1 MKRSASSVN
10 VGIDVGR
17 DRLDVFIH
25 ERQLALSY
33 SNDDVGIRALLRRL
47 AYYRLARIVLEATGR
62 REQALVSAA
71 LEHQMPVIVVNPV
84 MVRRFAGA
92 LGMMAKTDAID
103 ARVIAH
109 FAATIQPCV
118 RAAPDPKARELK
130 DLVVRRRQLLD
141 MRTMEKN
148 RLQIMP
154 KALTERIR
162 RHINAL
168 TDDVR
173 ELDSLIDSLVGK
185 LAHWRE
191 RRELLL
197 SMPGVGAIVAH
208 TLIAELPELG
218 KLNNK
223 QVAALT
229 GVAPFNRDSGLLR
242 GKRRIRGGRRT
253 VRTVLYLGAL
263 AAVRFNPVLKAFYAR
278 LLAAGKNKKLALTA
292 CVRKMVVMLN
302 AMLRDGQ
309 KWNPSTP

>member
-1 MKRSASSVN
+1 MKRSTSLVN

-25 ERQLALSY
+25 ERQLALTF
-33 SNDDVGIRALLRRL
+33 SNDDAGICALLRRL

-71 LEHQMPVIVVNPV
+71 LERQMPIVVVNPIK
-84 MVRRFAGA
+84 VRRFAGA

-109 FAATIQPCV
+109 FAATVEPCV

-130 DLVVRRRQLLD
+130 DLMVRRRQLLD

-154 KALTERIR
+154 QTLAGRIR
-162 RHINAL
+162 CHINTL

-173 ELDSLIDSLVGK
+173 ELDALIDSLVDK

-197 SMPGVGAIVAH
+197 SMPGVGAVVAH

-218 KLNNK
+218 KLNHK

-242 GKRRIRGGRRT
+242 GKRRIRGGRST
-253 VRTVLYLGAL
+253 VRTALYLGAM
-263 AAVRFNPVLKAFYAR
+263 AAVRFNPVIKAFYAR
-278 LLAAGKNKKLALTA
+278 LLAVGKNKKVALIA

-302 AMLRDGQ
+302 AMLRDRR
-309 KWNPSTP
+309 KWNHSIA